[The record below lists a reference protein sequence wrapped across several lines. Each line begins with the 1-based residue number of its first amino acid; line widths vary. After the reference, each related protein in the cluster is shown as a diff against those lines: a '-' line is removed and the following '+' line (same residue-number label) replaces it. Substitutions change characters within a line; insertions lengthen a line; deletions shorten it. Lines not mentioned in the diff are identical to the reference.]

1 MHFTELEK
9 GDFVVFLRM
18 EGVQQRLTFALK
30 KLVSELRLA
39 IVTRKADILK
49 RCY

>member
-30 KLVSELRLA
+30 KLASEVRLA

-49 RCY
+49 KCY